1 MTSKKEFTIPYG
13 KEKIE
18 FKLSKDI
25 EINKI
30 KTQSLTTVEN
40 YKEKIRKKLKNPTGT
55 EPLNKIV
62 AKKDDVAIV
71 VSDITRLAYRTHDFL
86 PVLVNELNQ
95 YGIKDE
101 NIDIVVATGTHQPQ
115 TTEEDRKVVGKEL
128 HNRLNIH
135 NHDSES
141 ENLIDL
147 GTTSRG
153 TEVKIN
159 PIVHRADKVILTGG
173 IVYHTLAGFG
183 GGRKSIAPGVIS
195 EKAIQQNHGIVLQE
209 NGEINPKVRSGKLK
223 NNPVSEDMFE
233 ISEII
238 DPDLIL
244 NVIVDG
250 KKEFVDIVAG
260 DLRKSHLKGC
270 RTVQEAFGVP
280 IENKSDLVIASCGGH
295 PKDIQL
301 YQSVKGLFNA
311 AHAVKENGTIILV
324 TKCSQGIGPNKF
336 TKWFNNENPK
346 ELAKELNK
354 NFTIS
359 GFVALR
365 TAKINQKSPI
375 ILLSDLPNKKVRK
388 MGMKPV
394 KNMKQAI
401 SKAKKINN
409 QIKTVNLMPN
419 SKLTF
424 PITNEQQKIELE
436 ELK

>member
-1 MTSKKEFTIPYG
+1 MTDKNQFTIPYG
-13 KEKIE
+13 KQKIE
-18 FKLSKDI
+18 FNLPQEMD
-25 EINKI
+25 INKI
-30 KTQSLTTVEN
+30 QTKSLSTVEN
-40 YKEKIRKKLKNPTGT
+40 YKEKIRKKLRNPTGT
-55 EPLNKIV
+55 DPLNKIID
-62 AKKDDVAIV
+62 KKEDVAIV
-71 VSDITRLAYRTHDFL
+71 VSDITRLSYRTYDFL

-95 YGIKDE
+95 YGIKDQD
-101 NIDIVVATGTHQPQ
+101 IDIVVATGTHKPQ
-115 TTEEDRKVVGKEL
+115 TTEEHKNIVGKEIN
-128 HNRLNIH
+128 NRLSIH
-135 NHDSES
+135 SHDSNS
-141 ENLIDL
+141 DKLIDL

-153 TEVKIN
+153 TEVKVN
-159 PIVHRADKVILTGG
+159 TIVHNADKVILTGG

-195 EKAIQQNHGIVLQE
+195 EKAIQQNHGIVLQK

-250 KKEFVDIVAG
+250 EKEFVDIVAG
-260 DLRKSHLKGC
+260 DLREAYLEGC

-280 IENKSDLVIASCGGH
+280 LDNRSDLVIASCGGH

-324 TKCSQGIGPNKF
+324 TKCSQGIGPDKF

-346 ELAKELNK
+346 ELSKELNN

-365 TAKINQKSPI
+365 TAKINQKSSI
-375 ILLSDLPNKKVRK
+375 ILLSNLPDKEVQK
-388 MGMKPV
+388 MGMKPAS
-394 KNMKQAI
+394 NMKQAI
-401 SKAKKINN
+401 NTAKKINN
-409 QIKTVNLMPN
+409 QIKSVNLMPN

-424 PITNEQQKIELE
+424 PIANKEQKLELE